1 MGSIIEIGTIKDVEP
16 WAQLR
21 IALWPHHSLEDHC
34 AELARSFFQEMEK
47 QPRSSLEM
55 MRMKLSGLQRPL
67 YVMIT

>member
-34 AELARSFFQEMEK
+34 AELARSLSFVK
-47 QPRSSLEM
+47 WKSSRVHRS
-55 MRMKLSGLQRPL
+55 K
-67 YVMIT
+67 